1 MYFCTIHAKI
11 FIVEK
16 STTDFKEK
24 EIIVYWRYKR

>member
-11 FIVEK
+11 FMEK

-24 EIIVYWRYKR
+24 EINVYWRYKR